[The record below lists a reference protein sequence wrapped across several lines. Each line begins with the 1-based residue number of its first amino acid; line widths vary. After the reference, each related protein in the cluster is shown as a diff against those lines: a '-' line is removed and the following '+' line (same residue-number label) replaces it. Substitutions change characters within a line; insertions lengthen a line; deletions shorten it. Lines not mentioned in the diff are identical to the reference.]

1 MKITKYRRKRKEC
14 CDWRQIQNRILDDI
28 FDIASDIHG
37 WNVNELA
44 TRSGLAWNTV
54 ENLNSNVTKFPQ
66 FRTIIL
72 LAKAVGM
79 NVSVI
84 SEEIKRAKAA

>member
-1 MKITKYRRKRKEC
+1 MSKARKEC
-14 CDWRQIQNRILDDI
+14 CDWKKIQDRILDDI
-28 FDIASDIHG
+28 FDIAADIHG
-37 WNVNELA
+37 WNVYEFSSR
-44 TRSGLAWNTV
+44 TGLAWTTIEKLRTNETR
-54 ENLNSNVTKFPQ
+54 FPQ

-84 SEEIKRAKAA
+84 TKELKKAKAA